1 MLIQVEIAS
10 FALDAQRN
18 TPVIILKEVNGE
30 RTLPVAIG
38 PLEASMIAI
47 ETLEVVPEKP
57 LTIDLVKQVME
68 ALGGKLSRVVI
79 TDIVENSMQA
89 KAHVATFK
97 GVVIMD
103 CRPSDAIA
111 LSLRCGVAIFV
122 EDKILDRTV
131 SGTVSVKERLRRRIR
146 SLDTIEFGKYFLE

>member
-10 FALDAQRN
+10 FALDAERN

-38 PLEASMIAI
+38 PLEASMIAM
-47 ETLEVVPEKP
+47 ETLDVVPEKP
-57 LTIDLVKQVME
+57 LTIDLVRQVME
-68 ALGGKLSRVVI
+68 SLGGNLSRIVI
-79 TDIVENSMQA
+79 HELTPNSLQA
-89 KAHVATFK
+89 KAHIASGK
-97 GVVIMD
+97 GVIVID

-111 LSLRCGVAIFV
+111 LSLRCGVDVFV
-122 EDKILDRTV
+122 EDKVLERTV